1 MSNLSQ
7 RNRTDLS
14 FVELLLGRF
23 FVAVPATCTNEIPAG
38 VFIVFPCIGNGT
50 GVKSLSDFM

>member
-1 MSNLSQ
+1 MSNLLQ
-7 RNRTDLS
+7 RNRTDFS

-23 FVAVPATCTNEIPAG
+23 FIAVPATCSNEIPAG

-50 GVKSLSDFM
+50 GVKSSSVLM